1 MRTISVRMPRVT
13 HWVRTRNPRL
23 AQQQKVELE
32 EGLVA
37 GTAGAPL
44 VYVILVLAATFGHV
58 RARRRSTM
66 SHGQR
71 AYTTKTT

>member
-1 MRTISVRMPRVT
+1 MPRVT

-44 VYVILVLAATFGHV
+44 VYVILVLAATFV
-58 RARRRSTM
+58 TRTPTDAAPRRSD
-66 SHGQR
+66 SVH
-71 AYTTKTT
+71 A